1 MIRRLLQWVRDNKLA
16 TLLIAVLGFV
26 LFTQTSPRPMG
37 FIQNTQYRGAMMD
50 VQNSAPSLMQKGS
63 PASYGSAQETAD
75 MIVPPAS
82 GGGSGGSTP
91 ADKRMVSRNAYL
103 SLVVQDV
110 QTALTQMTGATTAAG
125 GYVITSSISDPEGN
139 AYATLS
145 VRVLSESLDGVLASF
160 KKLGVKTVSEN
171 VEGTDITDQFK
182 DTQEHLRVLVETKAK
197 FEALLRA
204 SDKVGDSLSVL
215 REVQQLQYQIDQ
227 LEGEKR
233 YLAES
238 AKYSRITANLSTD
251 EYELPYAPQEP
262 WSAAAVF
269 KNAVRELIR
278 TLRGYAEKAIW
289 IAVYAVIWVPAL
301 VLAFFLYRRFIRK
314 LI

>member
-1 MIRRLLQWVRDNKLA
+1 MIRRVLQWVRDNKLA
-16 TLLIAVLGFV
+16 ALLIAVLGFV
-26 LFTQTSPRPMG
+26 LFTQSSPRPMG
-37 FIQNTQYRGAMMD
+37 FIQNAQYRTAIMD
-50 VQNSAPSLMQKGS
+50 KGVNSIGLTEEGTSSYKSAP
-63 PASYGSAQETAD
+63 ATED
-75 MIVPPAS
+75 MIVPPPA
-82 GGGSGGSTP
+82 GGGSGGSTA

-103 SLVVQDV
+103 SLVVQEV
-110 QTALTQMTGATTAAG
+110 QTALTQMTAATTASG

-145 VRVLSESLDGVLASF
+145 VRVLSESLDAVLASF

-171 VEGTDITDQFK
+171 IEGTDITDQFK

-197 FEALLRA
+197 FEGLLR
-204 SDKVGDSLSVL
+204 SSTEVEDSLNVL

-233 YLAES
+233 YLTES
-238 AKYSRITANLSTD
+238 AKYSRITVNLSTD

-278 TLRGYAEKAIW
+278 TLRGLAEQAIW
-289 IAVYAVIWVPAL
+289 IAVYAIIWVPAAA
-301 VLAFFLYRRFIRK
+301 LAFFLYRRFLRK